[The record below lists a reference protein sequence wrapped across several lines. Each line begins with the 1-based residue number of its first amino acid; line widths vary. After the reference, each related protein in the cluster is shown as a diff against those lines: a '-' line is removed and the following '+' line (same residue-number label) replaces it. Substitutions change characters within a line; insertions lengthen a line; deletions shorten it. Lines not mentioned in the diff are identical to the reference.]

1 VARHCRAEGAEVA
14 IFEYD
19 EGKVDGLREE
29 FGDDVLVVQGDVR
42 SIEDLQACR
51 AAIEQRW
58 GRLRSIIGAQGIFEG
73 NLPIVDTRWRSWRPF
88 SRRSSAST
96 SPATC

>member
-1 VARHCRAEGAEVA
+1 MNQLADHVVLVTGGGSGLGLGVARHCRVEGAEVA

-19 EGKVDGLREE
+19 ASKVAALRKE

-51 AAIEQRW
+51 AAIEQR
-58 GRLRSIIGAQGIFEG
+58 
-73 NLPIVDTRWRSWRPF
+73 
-88 SRRSSAST
+88 
-96 SPATC
+96 